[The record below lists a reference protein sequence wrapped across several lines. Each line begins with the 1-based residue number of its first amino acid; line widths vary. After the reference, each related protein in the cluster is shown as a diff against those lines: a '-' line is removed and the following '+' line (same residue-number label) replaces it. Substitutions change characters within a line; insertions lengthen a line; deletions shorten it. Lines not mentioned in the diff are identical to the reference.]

1 MKGGESME
9 TKEVM
14 EVAKITDDRGI
25 IRSID
30 ELHRVVIPIQI
41 VQKMGLKE
49 KDKVKIDI
57 ADEKTITLQKVEE

>member
-14 EVAKITDDRGI
+14 EVTKITDNKGV

-41 VQKMGLKE
+41 VQKMDLKE

>member
-14 EVAKITDDRGI
+14 EVTKITDNKGV

>member
-1 MKGGESME
+1 ME

-14 EVAKITDDRGI
+14 EVTKITDNKGV

>member
-1 MKGGESME
+1 MK

-14 EVAKITDDRGI
+14 EVTEITENRGI

-30 ELHRVVIPIQI
+30 ELHRVVIPIEI

-49 KDKVKIDI
+49 KSKLLIDTEGDK
-57 ADEKTITLQKVEE
+57 ITLQKVEEE

>member
-14 EVAKITDDRGI
+14 EVAKVTDDRGI

-49 KDKVKIDI
+49 KDKVKVDTEG
-57 ADEKTITLQKVEE
+57 DKITLQKVEE